1 MEAQGK
7 EPEPGSY
14 RDFPFR
20 YCPCRD
26 FPYRYCLC
34 RANPYPSC
42 PWLHTCPPSLC
53 RSFLCRQIPYPR
65 SLSNR
70 GGHSRSRT
78 VCGHHLRRRCWRGSW
93 PKDRTCRPILCHPS
107 LCRPILC
114 CPILCR
120 WTSFGISLR
129 ILYHENPFRRWT
141 SFGTCR
147 LSLCHPRL
155 CHPSL
160 CRRYRGEPASYTMT
174 GTLGCP
180 VPKWARRRSPLW
192 RSTNRKWGQ
201 PRLGKRSAGRGN
213 PAPAVPAKPSFAA
226 GRKRVSVESTNR
238 GRKIFSPS
246 APVLGSGMKT
256 GAGSSGTPTVDSLA
270 RTATQIKGT
279 AIVHPTRYF
288 EMGSKFV
295 RNFPRHAKSF
305 VLTLRSETC
314 PARSFVVPMTDE
326 IVALTMVSGQYPRS
340 DGVLLA
346 EFRTGGEDAARRL
359 YERYAGRL
367 RRLAE
372 SYCKNQYTSRFDA
385 EDVVQSVFRVFFQ
398 GVRGHGYDASSDGE
412 LWGLLSVIALNKVR
426 GNIDHHSA
434 AKRSVE
440 RTCSLPDA
448 LLPEMSSDE
457 SAAVFLKMS
466 WMSNWS
472 DAQKNN
478 ARSCAG
484 ESKGTRSGRSPASPS
499 VPPGRSNVFSSS
511 FASNSSN
518 PIDGSSVDSLAPE
531 HTAGNCG
538 QLFAHR
544 RELRSFLNLSR

>member
-1 MEAQGK
+1 MEAPGREPELAVGEPALAVEAQGK

-42 PWLHTCPPSLC
+42 PWLYTCHPSLC

-93 PKDRTCRPILCHPS
+93 PKDRTCRPI
-107 LCRPILC
+107 
-114 CPILCR
+114 
-120 WTSFGISLR
+120 
-129 ILYHENPFRRWT
+129 
-141 SFGTCR
+141 
-147 LSLCHPRL
+147 L

-246 APVLGSGMKT
+246 APVLGSGRDENRCRLEWNSHDGFT
-256 GAGSSGTPTVDSLA
+256 RPDGYPE
-270 RTATQIKGT
+270 KGN
-279 AIVHPTRYF
+279 RD
-288 EMGSKFV
+288 
-295 RNFPRHAKSF
+295 
-305 VLTLRSETC
+305 C
-314 PARSFVVPMTDE
+314 
-326 IVALTMVSGQYPRS
+326 
-340 DGVLLA
+340 
-346 EFRTGGEDAARRL
+346 
-359 YERYAGRL
+359 
-367 RRLAE
+367 
-372 SYCKNQYTSRFDA
+372 
-385 EDVVQSVFRVFFQ
+385 
-398 GVRGHGYDASSDGE
+398 SSDT
-412 LWGLLSVIALNKVR
+412 I
-426 GNIDHHSA
+426 
-434 AKRSVE
+434 
-440 RTCSLPDA
+440 
-448 LLPEMSSDE
+448 
-457 SAAVFLKMS
+457 F
-466 WMSNWS
+466 
-472 DAQKNN
+472 
-478 ARSCAG
+478 
-484 ESKGTRSGRSPASPS
+484 
-499 VPPGRSNVFSSS
+499 
-511 FASNSSN
+511 
-518 PIDGSSVDSLAPE
+518 
-531 HTAGNCG
+531 
-538 QLFAHR
+538 
-544 RELRSFLNLSR
+544 